1 MNARDKD
8 GETALH
14 NAVRTKSST
23 VDNKASVVFS
33 LLAHKADPILQDHS
47 GRNSMHYA
55 QLQGTAGILSLLRD
69 VLAEPAGGITGR
81 IVRKM

>member
-14 NAVRTKSST
+14 NAVRTNYST
-23 VDNKASVVFS
+23 VPNKESVVYT

-47 GRNSMHYA
+47 GRSSMHYA
-55 QLQGTAGILSLLRD
+55 QLQGTAGILSLLQD
-69 VLAEPAGGITGR
+69 ALAEPAGGITGT